1 MAVFREDA
9 NPWNQVDWR
18 LLQNGALSLYLRPT
32 ILEEDLAW
40 LATHAYTIDRFDCRT
55 WTTVAVI
62 HSALATALKFPAYY
76 GENLDALNDCLST
89 LEIPD
94 ESGRVLVLEH
104 FDVPARALS
113 FTAHALLD
121 IIAIQAR
128 QHLLFGRRLL
138 GLVQTDEPE
147 LAFPPVGA
155 TPVTWNPREWL
166 AAARGDRE

>member
-18 LLQNGALSLYLRPT
+18 LLQNGAVSLYARSA

-40 LATHAYTIDRFDCRT
+40 LAAHAYAIDRFDCRT
-55 WTTVAVI
+55 WTAVGEI
-62 HSALATALKFPAYY
+62 HTALATALKFPDYY

-89 LEIPD
+89 LPIPD
-94 ESGRVLVLEH
+94 ESGRVIVLEH
-104 FDVPARALS
+104 FDVPARSLS
-113 FTAHALLD
+113 ATAHALLD
-121 IIAIQAR
+121 IIAAQAR

-138 GLVQTDEPE
+138 ALVQTDEPK

-155 TPVTWNPREWL
+155 TSVTWNPREWL
-166 AAARGDRE
+166 AAARGL